1 MDRSRRTAPRGD
13 NQKAPQGAFS
23 YWASAISCPS
33 YVLSIKNVRGRPLSW
48 AVFCF
53 GYAQSRSAG
62 HNGREGAAHKCA
74 VWDSKTKMSFFA
86 ELKRRNVVRVGLA
99 YIVIGWLL
107 AQVAE
112 FAFENFGA
120 PEWVLKTF
128 VVLLLLGLPL
138 VLFFAW
144 AFELTPEGVKREKDV
159 DRSQSITPQTGQK
172 LNRLTFTVMALAIAY
187 FAFDKFVI
195 NSAPEAESEAA
206 ATQVS
211 ADPQKSI
218 AVLPFVDMSPG
229 KDQEYFTDGLTEN
242 LLNAL
247 AQVSELKVAGR
258 TSSFAFKNRN
268 EDLRSIGEQLR
279 VAHVLEGSV
288 QKSGVQIRITAQL
301 INAEDGYHLW
311 SQTYDRTLEDIFA
324 VQDEIANEVAKAM
337 RVALLGHG
345 ADAQQPVSQ
354 NTGSAYNDYLKG
366 HHEANRGNL
375 QGHERALSYF
385 ERALQQDPNLALAW
399 AGQSESQAYVTGFI
413 DTDFVAGFEEA
424 RSSALRALELN
435 PDLAEGYVAL
445 AGIQQ
450 SYDWDWAAAEASFN
464 QALDLRPGDTTTR
477 LQLAR
482 LKGVR
487 GRRDEAFADVQQV
500 VEQDPLNWGAQRSLA
515 GGLAARGHFDE
526 ALRIFD
532 QLEAADASRTA
543 LYWGRGNLWLMQ
555 GNYERAL
562 HEFSSESFEFLKLT
576 GEAIAY
582 HHLQHREEA
591 VAALQAL
598 ISTMGESAS
607 YQIAAVYAQWADAD
621 NAMSWLERG
630 YIIRDPGLPDV
641 GANKLFDPIR
651 DDPRFQAFLRKMK
664 LGEPAL

>member
-1 MDRSRRTAPRGD
+1 
-13 NQKAPQGAFS
+13 
-23 YWASAISCPS
+23 
-33 YVLSIKNVRGRPLSW
+33 
-48 AVFCF
+48 
-53 GYAQSRSAG
+53 
-62 HNGREGAAHKCA
+62 
-74 VWDSKTKMSFFA
+74 MSFFA

-99 YIVIGWLL
+99 YIVISWLL

-172 LNRLTFTVMALAIAY
+172 LNRLTLVVMALAIAY
-187 FAFDKFVI
+187 FAVDKFIMSGASEVQPEPVAA
-195 NSAPEAESEAA
+195 SASAE
-206 ATQVS
+206 
-211 ADPQKSI
+211 PQRSI

-247 AQVSELKVAGR
+247 AQLRDLRVAGR

-268 EDLRSIGEQLR
+268 EDLRGIGEQLG
-279 VAHVLEGSV
+279 VAHILEGSV

-337 RVALLGHG
+337 RVTLLGH
-345 ADAQQPVSQ
+345 AAESQQAISQ
-354 NTGSAYNDYLKG
+354 NTTNAYNEYLKG

-375 QGHERALSYF
+375 QGHEQALTSF
-385 ERALQQDPNLALAW
+385 ERALQLDPNLALAW
-399 AGQSESQAYVTGFI
+399 AGQAASQSIITGFA
-413 DTDFVAGFEEA
+413 DTDFAAGFEEA

-435 PDLAEGYVAL
+435 PDLPEAHVAL
-445 AGIQQ
+445 ADVQS
-450 SYDWDWAAAEASFN
+450 SYDWDWATAEASLRR
-464 QALDLRPGDTTTR
+464 ALDLRPGDTAIR
-477 LQLAR
+477 LSLAR
-482 LKGVR
+482 LKGSL
-487 GRRDEAFADVQQV
+487 GMSDEAFVAVQQV

-515 GGLAARGHFDE
+515 GSLAIRGRFDE
-526 ALRIFD
+526 AMRILD
-532 QLEAADASRTA
+532 QLEVTDANRTA
-543 LYWGRGNLWLMQ
+543 LYWNRGYVWMMQ
-555 GNYERAL
+555 GEYERAL
-562 HEFSSESFEFLKLT
+562 EEYAKEPFEFLRLT

-582 HHLQHREEA
+582 HHLGNREEA
-591 VAALQAL
+591 ITALQNL
-598 ISTMGESAS
+598 ISSAGESAS
-607 YQIAAVYAQWADAD
+607 FQIAAVYAQWGETD

-630 YIIRDPGLPDV
+630 YIIRDPGLQFLRV
-641 GANKLFDPIR
+641 HYVFDPIR
-651 DDPRFQAFLRKMK
+651 DDPRFQALLRKMK
-664 LGEPAL
+664 LGGDDLSRE

>member
-1 MDRSRRTAPRGD
+1 
-13 NQKAPQGAFS
+13 
-23 YWASAISCPS
+23 
-33 YVLSIKNVRGRPLSW
+33 
-48 AVFCF
+48 
-53 GYAQSRSAG
+53 
-62 HNGREGAAHKCA
+62 
-74 VWDSKTKMSFFA
+74 MSFFA

-187 FAFDKFVI
+187 FALDKFVM
-195 NSAPEAESEAA
+195 NSTPEAEPEAA

-268 EDLRSIGEQLR
+268 EDLRSIGERLR

-301 INAEDGYHLW
+301 INAED
-311 SQTYDRTLEDIFA
+311 IFA
-324 VQDEIANEVAKAM
+324 VQDEIASEVAKAM

-345 ADAQQPVSQ
+345 ADIQQPVSQ

-399 AGQSESQAYVTGFI
+399 AGL
-413 DTDFVAGFEEA
+413 TDELVASGVLQPVGPEVVSD
-424 RSSALRALELN
+424 RSYCATW
-435 PDLAEGYVAL
+435 PDG
-445 AGIQQ
+445 
-450 SYDWDWAAAEASFN
+450 
-464 QALDLRPGDTTTR
+464 
-477 LQLAR
+477 
-482 LKGVR
+482 
-487 GRRDEAFADVQQV
+487 
-500 VEQDPLNWGAQRSLA
+500 
-515 GGLAARGHFDE
+515 
-526 ALRIFD
+526 
-532 QLEAADASRTA
+532 SRT
-543 LYWGRGNLWLMQ
+543 
-555 GNYERAL
+555 
-562 HEFSSESFEFLKLT
+562 
-576 GEAIAY
+576 
-582 HHLQHREEA
+582 EA
-591 VAALQAL
+591 VEL
-598 ISTMGESAS
+598 I
-607 YQIAAVYAQWADAD
+607 ID
-621 NAMSWLERG
+621 WLCDLVR
-630 YIIRDPGLPDV
+630 P
-641 GANKLFDPIR
+641 
-651 DDPRFQAFLRKMK
+651 
-664 LGEPAL
+664 

>member
-1 MDRSRRTAPRGD
+1 MVA
-13 NQKAPQGAFS
+13 K
-23 YWASAISCPS
+23 ASA
-33 YVLSIKNVRGRPLSW
+33 
-48 AVFCF
+48 
-53 GYAQSRSAG
+53 SAPYG
-62 HNGREGAAHKCA
+62 IQ
-74 VWDSKTKMSFFA
+74 KTTMSFFA

-128 VVLLLLGLPL
+128 VVMLLLGLPL

-172 LNRLTFTVMALAIAY
+172 LNRLTFAVMALAIAY
-187 FAFDKFVI
+187 FALDKFVI
-195 NSAPEAESEAA
+195 SNAPEAQPEAA

-218 AVLPFVDMSPG
+218 AVLPFVDMSPS

-247 AQVSELKVAGR
+247 AQVSDLKVAGR

-288 QKSGVQIRITAQL
+288 QKSGVRIRITAQL
-301 INAEDGYHLW
+301 INTEDGYHLW

-324 VQDEIANEVAKAM
+324 VQDEIASEVAKAM
-337 RVALLGHG
+337 RVALLGHS
-345 ADAQQPVSQ
+345 ADVHEPVSQ
-354 NTGSAYNDYLKG
+354 TTGNAYNEYLKG

-375 QGHERALSYF
+375 QGHERALRYF

-399 AGQSESQAYVTGFI
+399 AGQAASQDYVTGFI

-450 SYDWDWAAAEASFN
+450 SYDWDWAAAEASFKR
-464 QALDLRPGDTTTR
+464 ALALRPGDTTIR

-482 LKGVR
+482 LKSSL

-515 GGLAARGHFDE
+515 TGLAARGRFDE
-526 ALRIFD
+526 AQRIFD

-543 LYWGRGNLWLMQ
+543 LYWGRGNLWLLQ

-562 HEFSSESFEFLKLT
+562 EEFSREPFEFLKLT

-582 HHLQHREEA
+582 HHLQQREEA
-591 VAALQAL
+591 VAALQTL

-607 YQIAAVYAQWADAD
+607 FQIAVVYAQWGDAD

-630 YIIRDPGLPDV
+630 YIIRDPGLQ
-641 GANKLFDPIR
+641 GIGFSTLFDPIR
-651 DDPRFQAFLRKMK
+651 EDTRFQAFLRKMK
-664 LGEPAL
+664 LGDELE

>member
-1 MDRSRRTAPRGD
+1 
-13 NQKAPQGAFS
+13 
-23 YWASAISCPS
+23 
-33 YVLSIKNVRGRPLSW
+33 
-48 AVFCF
+48 
-53 GYAQSRSAG
+53 
-62 HNGREGAAHKCA
+62 
-74 VWDSKTKMSFFA
+74 MSFFA

-99 YIVIGWLL
+99 YIVISWLL

-172 LNRLTFTVMALAIAY
+172 LNRLTFVVMALAIAY
-187 FAFDKFVI
+187 FAVDKFVMS
-195 NSAPEAESEAA
+195 NAPEVQQDPATAE
-206 ATQVS
+206 VS
-211 ADPQKSI
+211 AEPQRSI
-218 AVLPFVDMSPG
+218 AVLPFVDMSPS

-247 AQVSELKVAGR
+247 AQLRDLRVAGR

-268 EDLRSIGEQLR
+268 EDLRGIGEQLG
-279 VAHVLEGSV
+279 VAHILEGSV

-337 RVALLGHG
+337 RVTLLGH
-345 ADAQQPVSQ
+345 AAESQQAISQ
-354 NTGSAYNDYLKG
+354 NTTSAYNEYLKG

-385 ERALQQDPNLALAW
+385 ERALQLDPNLALAW
-399 AGQSESQAYVTGFI
+399 AGQSTSLAYITGFV
-413 DTDFVAGFEEA
+413 DTDFTAGYEEA

-435 PDLAEGYVAL
+435 PDLPEAYVAL
-445 AGIQQ
+445 ATIQS
-450 SYDWDWAAAEASFN
+450 SYDWDWVGAEASLRR
-464 QALDLRPGDTTTR
+464 ALDLRPGDTAIR
-477 LQLAR
+477 LSLAQLKSA
-482 LKGVR
+482 LGMQ
-487 GRRDEAFADVQQV
+487 DEAFFDVQQV
-500 VEQDPLNWGAQRSLA
+500 VEQDPLNWRALSRLGMGFAT
-515 GGLAARGHFDE
+515 RGRFDD

-532 QLEAADASRTA
+532 HLEAIDASRTA
-543 LYWGRGNLWLMQ
+543 LYWSRGTLWMMQ
-555 GNYERAL
+555 GDYEQAL
-562 HEFSSESFEFLKLT
+562 EELAKEPFEFLRLT

-582 HHLQHREEA
+582 HHLQNRDEA
-591 VAALQAL
+591 VAALQEL
-598 ISTMGESAS
+598 ISTTGESS
-607 YQIAAVYAQWADAD
+607 SFQIAAVYAQWGDAD
-621 NAMSWLERG
+621 NAMTWLERG
-630 YIIRDPGLPDV
+630 YVIRDPGLQFV
-641 GANKLFDPIR
+641 GVSNWFDPLH
-651 DDPRFQAFLRKMK
+651 DDPRFVAFLRKMK
-664 LGEPAL
+664 LGGAGGLAP

>member
-1 MDRSRRTAPRGD
+1 
-13 NQKAPQGAFS
+13 
-23 YWASAISCPS
+23 
-33 YVLSIKNVRGRPLSW
+33 
-48 AVFCF
+48 
-53 GYAQSRSAG
+53 
-62 HNGREGAAHKCA
+62 
-74 VWDSKTKMSFFA
+74 MSFFA

-99 YIVIGWLL
+99 YIVISWLL

-172 LNRLTFTVMALAIAY
+172 LNRLTLVVMALAIAY
-187 FAFDKFVI
+187 FAVDKFIMSGASEVQPEPVAA
-195 NSAPEAESEAA
+195 SASAE
-206 ATQVS
+206 
-211 ADPQKSI
+211 PQRSI

-247 AQVSELKVAGR
+247 AQLRDLRVAGR

-268 EDLRSIGEQLR
+268 EDLRGIGEQLG
-279 VAHVLEGSV
+279 VAHILEGSV

-337 RVALLGHG
+337 RVTLLGH
-345 ADAQQPVSQ
+345 AAESQQAISQ
-354 NTGSAYNDYLKG
+354 NTTNAYNEYLKG

-375 QGHERALSYF
+375 QGHEQALTYF
-385 ERALQQDPNLALAW
+385 ERALQLDPNLALAW
-399 AGQSESQAYVTGFI
+399 AGQAASQSIITGFA
-413 DTDFVAGFEEA
+413 DTDFAAGFEEA

-435 PDLAEGYVAL
+435 PDLPEAHVAL
-445 AGIQQ
+445 ADVQS
-450 SYDWDWAAAEASFN
+450 SYDWDWATAEASLRR
-464 QALDLRPGDTTTR
+464 ALDLRPGDTAIR
-477 LQLAR
+477 LSLAR
-482 LKGVR
+482 LKGSL
-487 GRRDEAFADVQQV
+487 GMSDEAFVAVQQV

-515 GGLAARGHFDE
+515 GSLAIRGRFDE
-526 ALRIFD
+526 AMRILD
-532 QLEAADASRTA
+532 QLEVTDANRTA
-543 LYWGRGNLWLMQ
+543 LYWNRGYVWMMQ
-555 GNYERAL
+555 GEYERAL
-562 HEFSSESFEFLKLT
+562 EEYAKEPFEFLRLT

-582 HHLQHREEA
+582 HHLGNREEA
-591 VAALQAL
+591 ITALQNL
-598 ISTMGESAS
+598 ISSAGESAS
-607 YQIAAVYAQWADAD
+607 FQIAAVYAQWGETD

-630 YIIRDPGLPDV
+630 YIIRDPGLQFLRV
-641 GANKLFDPIR
+641 HYVFDPIR
-651 DDPRFQAFLRKMK
+651 DDPRFQALLRKMK
-664 LGEPAL
+664 LGGDDLSRE